1 MPQSSHPGH
10 VTRNIP
16 YSLGY
21 RLKRICSL
29 PSDFLKR
36 WQELKSDLR
45 SRGYKDKVLNAAFQ
59 RLEKVTRTKALEKVN
74 KTRGDNKIVFPI
86 TYDPRL
92 PSVSESLHKHYN
104 NAKQDPNFFNT
115 FPKCPIVAYKRS
127 RNIGEYL
134 IRSKLYPLENYTM
147 RSRNG
152 FVRCNKNC
160 ILCQHSY
167 NTAHHTSCKTKER
180 FDIKSKISCN
190 DTFIIYSISCKRC
203 PNIEYIGQTSQSA
216 VRRFTNHRSDVTSKL
231 DKPVA
236 EHFNLPSHDK
246 SDMIFIPFEKLRKK
260 DATLLNVRE
269 RFWINKKE
277 TLLHGLNRQ

>member
-1 MPQSSHPGH
+1 MWFDTVH
-10 VTRNIP
+10 VSRKW
-16 YSLGY
+16 L
-21 RLKRICSL
+21 
-29 PSDFLKR
+29 F
-36 WQELKSDLR
+36 LR
-45 SRGYKDKVLNAAFQ
+45 SEIIYSGYQ
-59 RLEKVTRTKALEKVN
+59 RPIHHRQVSN
-74 KTRGDNKIVFPI
+74 K
-86 TYDPRL
+86 
-92 PSVSESLHKHYN
+92 SLW
-104 NAKQDPNFFNT
+104 
-115 FPKCPIVAYKRS
+115 
-127 RNIGEYL
+127 
-134 IRSKLYPLENYTM
+134 KL
-147 RSRNG
+147 
-152 FVRCNKNC
+152 
-160 ILCQHSY
+160 
-167 NTAHHTSCKTKER
+167 
-180 FDIKSKISCN
+180 